1 MSAPLLNGIYPGR
14 VENNVDPLNMA
25 RIQVSVADVTG
36 SAPSTWALPCLPV
49 TGRGMGMFTVPP
61 IGAGVW
67 VMFARGDSDYP
78 IWLGGYYANGEAPPL
93 SRHVPPAV
101 DGITLQTTAGNGL
114 VINDAPGGGILIQT
128 AGGAKVEVTDAGITI
143 STGQGAELKLT
154 GNTVDVNNGALTVR

>member
-114 VINDAPGGGILIQT
+114 VISDSPGGGILIK
-128 AGGAKVEVTDAGITI
+128 AISGAFIEVTQAGITI
-143 STGQGAELKLT
+143 DNGLGARIEMS
-154 GNTVDVNNGALTVR
+154 GISVDVNRGALTVR